1 MKDFET
7 ELKTL
12 IGFVA
17 KTSPLKNE
25 FTQDYID
32 GLVWGLQGY
41 TIPEIKKALL
51 IHVRKSKFLPAI
63 CDIANIIDGCQAQKE
78 ADLKVEAEEQAM
90 EVWERLCCRGGIVLE
105 MTDRATAT
113 MESMG
118 GWRANGQTL
127 ESDGKWWRKKF
138 ADLYAGMSEEKKD
151 DILRISNSSV
161 QRISDRTGG
170 AVGAFEIKELPFTDW
185 DGE

>member
-41 TIPEIKKALL
+41 RIEEIKKALL

-63 CDIANIIDGCQAQKE
+63 CDIANIIDGDPKQKE
-78 ADLKVEAEEQAM
+78 ADLIVEAEEQAM
-90 EVWERLCCRGGIVLE
+90 EAWERLCCRGGIGLE
-105 MTDRATAT
+105 MTDRAMAT
-113 MESMG
+113 IEAMG

-127 ESDGKWWRKKF
+127 ESESKWWRKKF
-138 ADLYAGMSEEKKD
+138 AELYASMSEEKKND
-151 DILRISNSSV
+151 VLRIANAGAK
-161 QRISDRTGG
+161 RISDRTGG
-170 AVGAFEIKELPFTDW
+170 AVAAFEIEQLPFTDW
-185 DGE
+185 AE